1 MLTDLL
7 CVVAVGLTDE
17 RDVIRQQH
25 TTFCFLG
32 FVFSILLHNSGRG
45 KKNFSF
51 PPAYKK
57 SLIHTPINTQNP
69 QYFPDFRILVFLA
82 QCVINTVS
90 SFQIP

>member
-1 MLTDLL
+1 MLTDFL

-45 KKNFSF
+45 GKKNLLF
-51 PPAYKK
+51 PSCIQK
-57 SLIHTPINTQNP
+57 
-69 QYFPDFRILVFLA
+69 
-82 QCVINTVS
+82 
-90 SFQIP
+90 IPYSYTD